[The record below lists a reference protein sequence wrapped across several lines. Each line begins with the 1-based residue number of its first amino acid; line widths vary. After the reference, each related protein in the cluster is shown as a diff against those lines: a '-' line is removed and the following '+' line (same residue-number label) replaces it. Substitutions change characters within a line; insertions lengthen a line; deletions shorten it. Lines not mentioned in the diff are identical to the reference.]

1 MSQVTFTVE
10 RSVSVETVVLRS
22 EARKSGIKRVY
33 KNQRSWGGGAVLLAE
48 KFSTNG
54 AASPLIYSH
63 DV

>member
-1 MSQVTFTVE
+1 MTFTVVE
-10 RSVSVETVVLRS
+10 GSVSIEAVGMRS
-22 EARKSGIKRVY
+22 ETRKSGIKRVY

-54 AASPLIYSH
+54 IAPPLIYSH